1 MIMRDYSLIIGCLV
15 FIFSVLHFSISYGA
29 DVILSWDQ
37 NQEEELAG
45 YYVYYGTSSRTYFEN
60 PFKLPK
66 ESLVE
71 VDGSVNYQ
79 FTVSLTPGM
88 TYYFAV
94 TAYDIWGY
102 ETDFSNE
109 VQYLIPEGEPDTTPP
124 AAPKGLKIF
133 QQFILNHEWY
143 EETRNKNPK

>member
-1 MIMRDYSLIIGCLV
+1 MITRDYSLIIGCLV

-45 YYVYYGTSSRTYFEN
+45 YYVHYGTSSRVYFEN

-66 ESLVE
+66 ESLLE
-71 VDGSVNYQ
+71 EDGRVSCQ

-88 TYYFAV
+88 TCYFAV
-94 TAYDIWGY
+94 TAYDIQDF

-109 VQYLIPEGEPDTTPP
+109 VQCLIPEDESDTTPP
-124 AAPKGLKIF
+124 AVPKGLKIF
-133 QQFILNHEWY
+133 
-143 EETRNKNPK
+143 